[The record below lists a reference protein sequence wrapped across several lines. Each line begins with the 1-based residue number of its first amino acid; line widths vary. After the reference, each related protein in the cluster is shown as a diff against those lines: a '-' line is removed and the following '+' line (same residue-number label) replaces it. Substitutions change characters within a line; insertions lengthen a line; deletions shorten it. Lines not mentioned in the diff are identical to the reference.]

1 MSLKGEINKYSGDV
15 RRAIGQLAR
24 QGMTGSD
31 GAVRGTKKIFGYV
44 CAIHEDGDLAG
55 TVDVQEFNYEPDEYS
70 VMGTGHHEGV
80 LLSAIQDNPDGF
92 LIVPMLYSEVVIVQ
106 NPTDGCEYVT
116 MYSHAKKIQLKACSL
131 DGEEEENIE
140 ISVTEKEKFVE
151 TDDGLD
157 KDVNELEPTKNK
169 TSTTYSSTTITDHIT
184 SPDDEEGFKQ
194 EKTVEHK
201 IITVGDTTITIDGEN
216 VTIETSKQVS
226 FKVGGT
232 EIVKEDGK
240 VTIKTD
246 SAKIETKNC
255 KVETDDCKIDSK
267 NCELKGNNVKVDGTS
282 VTITGGTLKTQ
293 GTASVDLNGPY
304 NAIKVCPFSGAPHC
318 GSTVSGT

>member
-1 MSLKGEINKYSGDV
+1 MSLKGEINKYSGDI
-15 RRAIGQLAR
+15 RRVVSQLGR

-44 CAIHEDGDLAG
+44 CAIHDEGDLAG

-70 VMGTGHHEGV
+70 IMGTGHHEGV

-92 LIVPMLYSEVVIVQ
+92 LVVPMLYSEVVIVQ
-106 NPTDGCEYVT
+106 NPTDKCEYVI
-116 MYSHAKKIQLKACSL
+116 MYSHAKKIQLKTCSL
-131 DGEEEENIE
+131 EGEEEENIE

-169 TSTTYSSTTITDHIT
+169 TSTIYTSTSITDQIT
-184 SPDDEEGFKQ
+184 SPDDEEGFKE

-201 IITVGDTTITIDGEN
+201 IITVGDTKITIDGES
-216 VTIETSKQVS
+216 VVIETTKQVS

-232 EIVKEDGK
+232 EIIEEDGK
-240 VTIKTD
+240 VNIKTD
-246 SAKIETKNC
+246 TAEIKTNDC
-255 KVETDDCKIDSK
+255 KVDSQ
-267 NCELKGNNVKVDGTS
+267 NCEIKGSNVKVNGTT
-282 VTITGGTLKTQ
+282 VTITGGNLKTQ
-293 GTASVDLNGPY
+293 GTSSVDLNGPF

-318 GSTVSGT
+318 GSMVSGT